1 MSWDEVEN
9 DLSRLRDDARG
20 TLKDVQ
26 ELGADLGRQAAVAGD
41 DVVTAEYLATSNA
54 LEWMSGWVED
64 GLESFVIVADQW
76 RLLLEDGVET
86 TVALSRARSIDD
98 FTAIPGDHARRR
110 FDHVREGVDRGFTL
124 AERGWQRS
132 LDPLRTVWRP
142 FLKMVRDD
150 FG

>member
-1 MSWDEVEN
+1 MSWDDVEN

-20 TLKDVQ
+20 TLRDVQ

-41 DVVTAEYLATSNA
+41 DVVTAEYLATSGT

-64 GLESFVIVADQW
+64 GLESFSIVADQW
-76 RLLLEDGVET
+76 RLLVEDGVET
-86 TVALSRARSIDD
+86 AVALSRAENIDD

-110 FDHVREGVDRGFTL
+110 FEHVREGFDRGFTL

-132 LDPLRTVWRP
+132 LEPLRTVWRP
-142 FLKMVRDD
+142 FLKMVRED
-150 FG
+150 FR

>member
-1 MSWDEVEN
+1 MSWDEVDN

-20 TLKDVQ
+20 TLRDVQ

-41 DVVTAEYLATSNA
+41 DVVTAEYLATSGA
-54 LEWMSGWVED
+54 LEWFSGWVED
-64 GLESFVIVADQW
+64 GLESVAIAADQW
-76 RLLLEDGVET
+76 RLLFEDGVET
-86 TVALSRARSIDD
+86 AVALSRAESIDD

-110 FDHVREGVDRGFTL
+110 LEHVREGFERSFTL

-150 FG
+150 FR

>member
-9 DLSRLRDDARG
+9 DLSRLRADARG
-20 TLKDVQ
+20 TLRDVR

-64 GLESFVIVADQW
+64 GLESFAIVADQW
-76 RLLLEDGVET
+76 RLLVEDGFET
-86 TVALSRARSIDD
+86 AVAITRAESIDD

-110 FDHVREGVDRGFTL
+110 LQHVREGVDRSFTL

-150 FG
+150 FR